1 MAFAN
6 GENVGAYRI
15 VDKLGQGGMATV
27 YKAYHAALDRY
38 VAIKVMHAAFLEDP
52 NFLAR
57 FQREARIVA
66 KLDHPHIIPI
76 YDYAEHNGQPYLVM
90 RFVEGETLKSYLS
103 NKPLDKAEI
112 LRIAQAIGDA
122 LAYAHD
128 QGVLH
133 RDIKPSNI
141 LLTPD
146 GGIYLTDFGLARMA
160 EAGES
165 TLSRDMMV
173 GTPQYISPE
182 QAKGI
187 KALDART
194 DIYSLGVVLYEL
206 LVGQA
211 PFTADTP
218 YAIIHDHIF
227 SPLPMPRE
235 LNPELPEPIERVLLK
250 ALAKEPDDR
259 FQSIGELMTAIE
271 KALEPPARQV
281 SAETIAVAQPPT
293 ADRATKAAAPP
304 KKAKSKTKKTRPWLW
319 VVAAL
324 AALLCISTFLCLFVA
339 VPWLRQ
345 RRQQQATIAGPEQ
358 PSATQLMEQAQAAQE
373 NEEWE
378 NALELYQAAIEA
390 DPQMIDAYI
399 EASAILLRMQ
409 DEESAM
415 GVLDM
420 GIEAN
425 PDSSE
430 LHATM
435 AGVAM
440 LLDKLDVAEREVYW
454 MTQEM
459 ADQPITHALDGTL
472 ILLRGGSCVE
482 ARPALEKAL
491 RVAPEHVWARYGAAL
506 CSVQEGNT
514 EAALADLE
522 FVISHDKTPA
532 LLRLRAEELHTKL
545 GGEPPPPPNGGTEPV
560 EDAILEEFDVLLSL
574 AGDIKDADLRQHF
587 EKSIGEARK
596 AWKDGEKERS
606 ISLVEETNTWVQ
618 ENEDALGAALAR
630 VLTFRLKRIIRLAG

>member
-66 KLDHPHIIPI
+66 KLDHPHIVPI

-90 RFVEGETLKSYLS
+90 RFVEGETLKARVGSG
-103 NKPLDKAEI
+103 PLDRAEV
-112 LRIAQAIGDA
+112 LRIGEAVGDG
-122 LAYAHD
+122 LAYAHG

-141 LLTPD
+141 LLTPE
-146 GGIYLTDFGLARMA
+146 GGVYLTDFGLARMA

-165 TLSRDMMV
+165 TLSRDMMM

-187 KALDART
+187 RELDART

-206 LVGQA
+206 LVGQV

-218 YAIIHDHIF
+218 YAIVHDHIF
-227 SPLPMPRE
+227 TPLPMPRE
-235 LNPELPEPIERVLLK
+235 LNPDVPESIERVLLK
-250 ALAKEPDDR
+250 ALAKEADDR
-259 FQSIGELMTAIE
+259 FQSVETLIAALEN
-271 KALEPPARQV
+271 ALEP
-281 SAETIAVAQPPT
+281 SAQGRT
-293 ADRATKAAAPP
+293 ADTITVPPPSTVSPPAAPPEEP
-304 KKAKSKTKKTRPWLW
+304 KKAKPRPKKKRQWLW
-319 VVAAL
+319 IAAAL
-324 AALLCISTFLCLFVA
+324 AAILCIGAFLCFFVV

-345 RRQQQATIAGPEQ
+345 REQQQASVAHLEDQTSVA
-358 PSATQLMEQAQAAQE
+358 QLMEQAQAAQDDGD
-373 NEEWE
+373 WE
-378 NALELYQAAIEA
+378 KALELYQAAIEA
-390 DPQMIDAYI
+390 DPQTVDAYI
-399 EASAILLRMQ
+399 EAGAALLRMH
-409 DEESAM
+409 DDESALEM
-415 GVLDM
+415 LEM

-425 PDSSE
+425 PNSQE

-440 LLDKLDVAEREVYW
+440 LLDRLGVAEKEVSW

-459 ADQPITHALDGTL
+459 AEQPLTYAFDGTL
-472 ILLRGGSCVE
+472 TLLEGGSCDE

-491 RVAPEHVWARYGAAL
+491 RAAPENVWARYGTAL
-506 CSVQEGNT
+506 CSVDEGNT

-522 FVISHDKTPA
+522 FVISHEKTPA
-532 LLRLRAEELHTKL
+532 LLRVRAEELVAKL
-545 GGEPPPPPNGGTEPV
+545 SEEPPPGAGTEPA
-560 EDAILEEFDVLLSL
+560 EDAILEEFDALLGL
-574 AGDIKDADLRQHF
+574 AGDIDDADLRQHF
-587 EKSIGEARK
+587 EESVGEARQ
-596 AWKDGEKERS
+596 AWKDGEKGRS
-606 ISLVEETNTWVQ
+606 IELVEVTNAWVQ
-618 ENEDALGAALAR
+618 ENEDALGAALTR
-630 VLTFRLKRIIRLAG
+630 TLTFRLKRIIRLAG